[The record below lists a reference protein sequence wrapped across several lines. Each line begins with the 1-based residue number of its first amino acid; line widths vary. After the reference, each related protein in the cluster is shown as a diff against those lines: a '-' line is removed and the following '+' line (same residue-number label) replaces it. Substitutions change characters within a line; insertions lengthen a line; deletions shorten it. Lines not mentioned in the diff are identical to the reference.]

1 MARSSAS
8 RPGTPTGSRRCE
20 VGAGPPSSRSRW
32 SGGDTDGCWRPLRPV
47 GRGKRVRSRSYVR
60 WVRAPKLIVSLDD
73 LRAAWPQLAGSAVV
87 AVDLSDAGVDLSVAD
102 VEGAMFLGCS
112 LPPGAEETLAS
123 RGAATLSAI
132 PGVSF
137 EVYRCEL
144 YTPDELTAGHQAGL
158 EATVDA
164 LITDWFESSSS
175 AALTDLV
182 VRALHDA
189 TIDAAVARFVL
200 GRRVVGVMGG
210 HALARDA
217 VFFREVARLG
227 RCLTREGFT
236 VATGGGPGVME
247 AANLGAWC
255 APMDD
260 TVLDLAL
267 AVLSAAPIYGDD
279 PAAYVGRA
287 LDVRERWPGGGVSLG
302 VPTWVYAQEP
312 TGGFASHIAKY
323 FTNSI
328 REDGLLAIARS
339 GVVYAPGGA
348 GTEQEIFTD
357 TAQNSLTLY
366 GVRSPMVFFGSQFFE
381 RDRAELLAAAR
392 RQADEFGWGDL
403 VAVRDDPAEVVAF
416 IASHDPDRA
425 GASTVERRRRHRGP
439 R

>member
-1 MARSSAS
+1 M
-8 RPGTPTGSRRCE
+8 
-20 VGAGPPSSRSRW
+20 
-32 SGGDTDGCWRPLRPV
+32 
-47 GRGKRVRSRSYVR
+47 
-60 WVRAPKLIVSLDD
+60 RAHELIASLDD
-73 LRAAWPQLAGSAVV
+73 LRAAWPELAGAAVV
-87 AVDLSDAGVDLSVAD
+87 ALDLRDAGVDLSVAD
-102 VEGAMFLGCS
+102 VGGAMFLGCS

-132 PGVSF
+132 PRLAF
-137 EVYRCEL
+137 EVYRSEL

-158 EATVDA
+158 EATVDGV
-164 LITDWFESSSS
+164 ITDWFESSS
-175 AALTDLV
+175 ATALPDLV

-210 HALARDA
+210 HALPRDTARY
-217 VFFREVARLG
+217 REVARLG
-227 RCLTREGFT
+227 RGLTREGFT

-260 TVLDLAL
+260 RVLDLAL
-267 AVLSAAPIYGDD
+267 EILSTAPRYGDD
-279 PAAYVGRA
+279 PGAYVGRA
-287 LDVRERWPGGGVSLG
+287 SEVRGRWPGGGVSLG

-366 GVRSPMVFFGSQFFE
+366 GVRSPMVFFGRQFFE
-381 RDRAELLAAAR
+381 RDRAELFAAAR
-392 RQADEFGWGDL
+392 RQAEEFGWGDL
-403 VAVRDDPAEVVAF
+403 VAVRDDPAEVIAF
-416 IASHDPDRA
+416 IADHDPDRD
-425 GASTVERRRRHRGP
+425 GASTVDRRRKHP
-439 R
+439 A

>member
-1 MARSSAS
+1 
-8 RPGTPTGSRRCE
+8 
-20 VGAGPPSSRSRW
+20 
-32 SGGDTDGCWRPLRPV
+32 
-47 GRGKRVRSRSYVR
+47 
-60 WVRAPKLIVSLDD
+60 VRAPKLIASLAD
-73 LRAAWPQLAGSAVV
+73 LRTAWPELAGAAVV
-87 AVDLSDAGVDLSVAD
+87 AVDLRDAELDFSVAD
-102 VEGAMFLGCS
+102 VDGAMFLGSS
-112 LPPGAEETLAS
+112 LPPGAEEVLAS

-132 PGVSF
+132 PRLPF
-137 EVYRCEL
+137 EVYRSEL
-144 YTPDELTAGHQAGL
+144 YTPDEPTAGHQAGL
-158 EATVDA
+158 EATIDA
-164 LITDWFESSSS
+164 VITDWFESSSS
-175 AALTDLV
+175 TALTDLV

-210 HALARDA
+210 HALARDD
-217 VFFREVARLG
+217 VLYSEVARLG
-227 RCLTREGFT
+227 RRLTREGFT

-255 APMDD
+255 APVDD

-267 AVLSAAPIYGDD
+267 TILSAAPVYGDD

-287 LDVRERWPGGGVSLG
+287 LDVRQRWPGGGVSLG

-328 REDGLLAIARS
+328 REDGLLAIARL

-366 GVRSPMVFFGSQFFE
+366 GVRSPMVFFGRRFFE

-392 RQADEFGWGDL
+392 RQADEFGWGEL
-403 VAVRDDPAEVVAF
+403 VAVHDDPAEVVAF
-416 IASHDPDRA
+416 IASHDPDGL
-425 GASTVERRRRHRGP
+425 GASTVEQRRKHRDP